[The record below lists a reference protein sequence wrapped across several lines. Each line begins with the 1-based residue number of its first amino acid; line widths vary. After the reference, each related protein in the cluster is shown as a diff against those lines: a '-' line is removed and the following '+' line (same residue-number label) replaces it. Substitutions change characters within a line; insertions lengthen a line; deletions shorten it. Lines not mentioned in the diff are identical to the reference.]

1 MQLPHQALLACS
13 VRDCGA
19 DLERVQRLW
28 RCSAGHCFDVA
39 RSGYVNL
46 LQPQDRRSLDAGD
59 SRRTVEA
66 RRALLDAG
74 FGAALRQCVQTLA
87 STVALE
93 HGAAVVDFGC
103 GDGHFLDAVC
113 TALGCAGVGLD
124 LSPHAIESA
133 AKRHAHGIWVVANAD
148 RRLPLRTGVFGLAL
162 SIDGRRPGAEAARVL
177 SERGTWLIAI
187 PADDDLCELR
197 ETVLGESRPRAGIE
211 RVEAELRGLFQLHE
225 KRTARATLRLDRND
239 LERLAL
245 ATYRCARRAEREK
258 LESLTH
264 LDVTT
269 SHDVLLFR
277 RMPGA

>member
-1 MQLPHQALLACS
+1 MALQRGALL
-13 VRDCGA
+13 RRG
-19 DLERVQRLW
+19 
-28 RCSAGHCFDVA
+28 A
-39 RSGYVNL
+39 RSGYVEP

-197 ETVLGESRPRAGIE
+197 KLCWARAG
-211 RVEAELRGLFQLHE
+211 R
-225 KRTARATLRLDRND
+225 
-239 LERLAL
+239 AL
-245 ATYRCARRAEREK
+245 ASSAWKPNCAGSSSCTRSARRARRCASIATTSSDSRLRLNPLRAPRRAREAR
-258 LESLTH
+258 ESH